1 MHVYFREEP
10 VQLEMREVDPEGL
23 VEEGTDLIP
32 VAFYVSGNAAPSFRA
47 LLPAETVAVLEEA
60 MLEPVQLGLLAE
72 EPEEPG
78 GEVRAMV
85 GVTITMEGLP
95 DGEADEEVEEEE
107 EAGTEPWATNPDAW
121 KSAAEGEA
129 DGDRTVM
136 LAFAPLVRLARRFP
150 DDFSEELADLLE
162 TALSGQTKPNLQ
174 ARIDRMLGDL

>member
-10 VQLEMREVDPEGL
+10 VLLEMREVDPEGL
-23 VEEGTDLIP
+23 VEEGTELVP
-32 VAFYVSGNAAPSFRA
+32 VAFYVTGNEIPSFRA
-47 LLPAETVAVLEEA
+47 LLPPETVAVLEEA
-60 MLEPVQLGLLAE
+60 MQEPVQLGLLAE

-78 GEVRAMV
+78 AEVRAMV

-95 DGEADEEVEEEE
+95 EGE
-107 EAGTEPWATNPDAW
+107 EAELTEEDEGGAEPWAANPDAW
-121 KSAAEGEA
+121 KSGDDADE

-150 DDFSEELADLLE
+150 EDFSEELADLLE
-162 TALSGQTKPNLQ
+162 SALSGQTKPNLQ